1 MFSSLHR
8 QRRLLH
14 RSRPRR
20 PRAGATFAVC
30 MSRPVPAEQA
40 WPRRA
45 RRALG
50 TASRRPA
57 RRPGRRGCPSSLA
70 PQADRR
76 DAVGGRRGRG
86 KELLAEIFLKPKC
99 ANGLRLR
106 RDELRA
112 VVAGGPGSESRPWQV
127 WSGASRGA
135 GAGAVSPQ
143 PGGGRAGG
151 EGPAGPT
158 QGASPAPAP
167 ASAGR
172 LHGPGRRRA
181 PSARDVDPYTPSAPG
196 RLWPQLL
203 AAGLALGSC
212 APRPASA
219 CRPPPSCSL
228 PAGASFPVHPS
239 PPAAETGGDPPQ
251 PLSPRHPSASPGA
264 GLEGGAR

>member
-30 MSRPVPAEQA
+30 MSRPVPTEQA

-135 GAGAVSPQ
+135 VSSQ